1 MLSKRY
7 QSTLVDRRT
16 WLHGQSV
23 TLETITDFRVQFEML
38 QCILNLL
45 TNYNHV
51 TIFTRTR
58 QYLHLCIET
67 QPPFV
72 DRKLSNTL
80 PLIGGLQNQ
89 LEHHTGNI
97 ITKYEAMHPTVVSD
111 NNSSSRMLIILI
123 KVEKYV

>member
-1 MLSKRY
+1 MGHPGLS
-7 QSTLVDRRT
+7 
-16 WLHGQSV
+16 
-23 TLETITDFRVQFEML
+23 EIITTFRVQFEML
-38 QCILNLL
+38 KCILNLL

-58 QYLHLCIET
+58 QYLHPSIET

-80 PLIGGLQNQ
+80 PLIRGLQNQ

-97 ITKYEAMHPTVVSD
+97 MTEYEAMHPTAVSD

-123 KVEKYV
+123 KVQKYV